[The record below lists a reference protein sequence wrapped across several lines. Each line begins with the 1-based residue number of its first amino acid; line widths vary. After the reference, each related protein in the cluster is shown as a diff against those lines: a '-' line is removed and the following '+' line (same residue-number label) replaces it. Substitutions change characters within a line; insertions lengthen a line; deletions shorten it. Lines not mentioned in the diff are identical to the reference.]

1 MKQILKTSVALSALL
16 LAACSDNQTASQSGN
31 TGADATNM
39 ADTAQKPELGTWG
52 VDMSAAKPSVEWG
65 DDFFV
70 AANGT
75 WLDEFEIP
83 ASRTGYGAFTVLSDR
98 SRDRVKTIIDDLSAG
113 SFEAG
118 SLEQKISDYYNAY
131 MDVETINA
139 LGITP
144 LQPSLDRVAAIQSKE
159 DLVRAFGREGLEG
172 SEAPITLFVGL
183 NRGNPDRT
191 VLNIGLGG
199 LGLPDRDYY
208 LEDSERFA
216 GIRTAYTA
224 HIAQMLGLAGI
235 DGAQEKAAAILALE
249 TRIAEQQWPRAKRRN
264 RDLIYNPMSY
274 ADFKAQYS
282 GIDWD
287 IMLASSGIEGLE
299 DVNVSHPEPVA
310 AALEIINSVSLDDW
324 KAYLSYHLI
333 SNNAPLLSEE
343 IDNANFDFYNK
354 TLRGQ
359 QEQRQRWERGVLRV
373 GARNAL
379 GDAVGQIYVDRYFP
393 PEAKQQMVQLVENLR
408 TAMGQRIDGL
418 PWMGEETK
426 VEARA
431 KLAAFKPKIAYPD
444 VWRDRSGID
453 IVAGDLFQSA
463 RNIAAFNQA
472 EAAERLK
479 RPSNRDRWGMTPQTV
494 NAYYNAQFN
503 EIVFPAAILQP
514 PFFDP
519 NADPAVN
526 YGGIGAVI
534 GHEMGHGFDDQGS
547 KSDDKGIQ
555 RNWWTDEDRANFEK
569 KADVLVAQYNQFE
582 PVPGNFV
589 DGRFTLGENIGDLG
603 GMSMAYHAYKLS
615 LNGRP
620 APVIDGLTG
629 DQRFFLAWAQ
639 VWKRK
644 TRDATLVSLL
654 KSDSHSPGEFR
665 VNGVVRNMD
674 EWYEAFGVTPEHDL
688 YLPPE
693 ERVSIW

>member
-1 MKQILKTSVALSALL
+1 MKQILKTSVAISALM
-16 LAACSDNQTASQSGN
+16 LAACSDNQTQTAGGDAASGV
-31 TGADATNM
+31 AEAV
-39 ADTAQKPELGTWG
+39 QKPELGTWG
-52 VDMSAAKPSVEWG
+52 VDMTAAKPSVKWG
-65 DDFFV
+65 DNFFA

-75 WLDEFEIP
+75 WLDTFEIP
-83 ASRTGYGAFTVLSDR
+83 ASRTGYGAFNVLADR
-98 SRDRVKTIIDDLSAG
+98 SRDRVKTIIDDLAAG

-118 SLEQKISDYYNAY
+118 SLEQKISDYFNTY
-131 MDVETINA
+131 MDVETLNA
-139 LGITP
+139 RGIAP
-144 LQPSLDRVAAIQSKE
+144 LQPSLDRVAGIQSMA
-159 DLVRAFGREGLEG
+159 DLVQAFGREGLEG
-172 SEAPITLFVGL
+172 SEAPIALFVGL

-191 VLNIGLGG
+191 VLNIALGG

-208 LEDSERFA
+208 LQDSERFT
-216 GIRTAYTA
+216 GIREAYVA
-224 HIAQMLGLAGI
+224 HIAQMLGFAGI
-235 DGAQEKAAAILALE
+235 ENAEEKAAAILALE
-249 TRIAEQQWPRAKRRN
+249 TRIAEQQWPRSQRRD
-264 RDLIYNPMSY
+264 RDRIYNPMSY
-274 ADFKAQYS
+274 ADFKAEYS
-282 GIDWD
+282 GFDWD
-287 IMLASSGIEGLE
+287 SFLAENGVENLE

-310 AALEIINSVSLDDW
+310 AAIEIINSASLDDW

-333 SNNAPLLSEE
+333 SNNAALLSED
-343 IDNANFDFYNK
+343 IDNANFDFYGK

-359 QEQRQRWERGVLRV
+359 QEQRERWERGVLRV

-379 GDAVGQIYVDRYFP
+379 GDAIGQIYVDRYFP
-393 PEAKQQMVQLVENLR
+393 PEAKEQMVQLVENLR
-408 TAMGQRIDGL
+408 AAMGERIDGL
-418 PWMGEETK
+418 TWMSEDTK

-431 KLAAFKPKIAYPD
+431 KLASFNPKIAYPD
-444 VWRDRSGID
+444 VWRDRSGIE
-453 IVAGDLFQSA
+453 IVSGDLFQSA
-463 RNIAAFNQA
+463 RNVAAFNQA
-472 EAAERLK
+472 DAAARLK
-479 RPSNRDRWGMTPQTV
+479 RPSDRNRWGMTPQTV

-519 NADPAVN
+519 AADPAVN

-547 KSDDKGIQ
+547 KSDGKGIQ
-555 RNWWTDEDRANFEK
+555 RNWWTDADRANFEE
-569 KADVLVAQYNQFE
+569 KADALVAQYNEFE

-615 LNGRP
+615 LGGKP

-644 TRDATLVSLL
+644 TREATLINLL
-654 KSDSHSPGEFR
+654 KADPHSPGEFR

-674 EWYEAFGVTPEHDL
+674 AWYEAFDVQEGDAL

-693 ERVSIW
+693 QRVSIW

>member
-1 MKQILKTSVALSALL
+1 MKQILKTSVAISALM
-16 LAACSDNQTASQSGN
+16 LAACSDNQTQN
-31 TGADATNM
+31 TGADGGAEV
-39 ADTAQKPELGTWG
+39 AATAQKPELGTWG
-52 VDMSAAKPSVEWG
+52 VDMTAAKPSVKWG
-65 DDFFV
+65 DNFFA

-75 WLDEFEIP
+75 WLDTFEIP
-83 ASRTGYGAFTVLSDR
+83 ASRTGYGAFNVLADR
-98 SRDRVKTIIDDLSAG
+98 SRDRVKTIIDDLAAG

-118 SLEQKISDYYNAY
+118 SLEQKISDYFNTY
-131 MDVETINA
+131 MDVETANA
-139 LGITP
+139 RGIAP
-144 LQPSLDRVAAIQSKE
+144 LQPSLDRVAGIQSMA
-159 DLVRAFGREGLEG
+159 DLVQAFGREGLEG
-172 SEAPITLFVGL
+172 SEAPIALFVGL

-191 VLNIGLGG
+191 VLNIALGG

-208 LEDSERFA
+208 LQDSERFI
-216 GIRTAYTA
+216 GIREAYVA
-224 HIAQMLGLAGI
+224 HIAQMLGFAGI
-235 DGAQEKAAAILALE
+235 EGADEKAAAILALE
-249 TRIAEQQWPRAKRRN
+249 TRIAEQQWPRSQRRD
-264 RDLIYNPMSY
+264 RDRIYNPMSY
-274 ADFKAQYS
+274 ADFKAEYS
-282 GIDWD
+282 GFDWD
-287 IMLASSGIEGLE
+287 SFLAENGIENLE

-310 AALEIINSVSLDDW
+310 AAIEIINSASLDDW

-333 SNNAPLLSEE
+333 SNNAALLSED
-343 IDNANFDFYNK
+343 IDNANFDFYGK

-359 QEQRQRWERGVLRV
+359 QEQRERWERGVLRV

-379 GDAVGQIYVDRYFP
+379 GDAIGQIYVDRYFP
-393 PEAKQQMVQLVENLR
+393 PEAKEQMVQLVENLR
-408 TAMGQRIDGL
+408 AAMGERIDGL
-418 PWMGEETK
+418 TWMSEDTK

-431 KLAAFKPKIAYPD
+431 KLASFNPKIAYPD
-444 VWRDRSGID
+444 VWRDRSGIE
-453 IVAGDLFQSA
+453 IVSGDLFQSA
-463 RNIAAFNQA
+463 RNVAAFNQA
-472 EAAERLK
+472 DAAARLK
-479 RPSNRDRWGMTPQTV
+479 RPSDRNRWGMTPQTV

-519 NADPAVN
+519 AADPAVN

-547 KSDDKGIQ
+547 KSDGKGIQ
-555 RNWWTDEDRANFEK
+555 RNWWTDADRANFEE
-569 KADVLVAQYNQFE
+569 KADALVAQYNEFE

-603 GMSMAYHAYKLS
+603 GLSMAYHAYKLS
-615 LNGRP
+615 LGGKP

-644 TRDATLVSLL
+644 TRDAALVNLL
-654 KSDSHSPGEFR
+654 KSDPHSPGEFR

-674 EWYEAFGVTPEHDL
+674 AWYEAFGVQEGDAL

-693 ERVSIW
+693 QRISIW